1 MTARKPRLARRPVRT
16 LARAAAKTAAATMLD
31 WTGLLERQ
39 AARATQGGEPFIVC
53 YHRVVDR
60 LHAGA
65 PRALPAM
72 ETSVATFERHLDW
85 LGRRFRVVSLDEV
98 ADELAGAGRRSARP
112 TAAVTLDD
120 GYRDVYEHAFP
131 VLRRMGIPAG
141 VFVVTDLVGT
151 HRLPPHERLHAGLA
165 AALAEVPRSG
175 RAATAALGGLL
186 REAGVRVPPGAP
198 VPRDSRDPFVVTRFL
213 LEHLSCDEVQAIIAR
228 LDAAQTAA
236 SASEGLQP
244 LSWEMLDAML
254 AAGLTVGSHTRTHA
268 RLAHESEER
277 IRAELVGSR
286 RALEQRLRV
295 PARHFAYPGGDFNGA
310 VVRAVAAAGYA
321 TAFTICRHRDP
332 GHPRLTIPRVTL
344 WEASCSGPFGGF
356 SEALLRAHVAGL
368 LPAAGGCRH
377 EGVAPGA
384 APAVIGPASRRSA
397 AGRPAQQREAASCA
411 ASPEY

>member
-1 MTARKPRLARRPVRT
+1 MPRFQKRAAGRLGVLLSAWLLIAACTPTPPRLPGSVAAGVPTRLRVRV
-16 LARAAAKTAAATMLD
+16 A
-31 WTGLLERQ
+31 G
-39 AARATQGGEPFIVC
+39 
-53 YHRVVDR
+53 RVVTIP
-60 LHAGA
+60 LEEYVLGA
-65 PRALPAM
+65 ALSEVTPTGESAR
-72 ETSVATFERHLDW
+72 VAT
-85 LGRRFRVVSLDEV
+85 RV
-98 ADELAGAGRRSARP
+98 
-112 TAAVTLDD
+112 
-120 GYRDVYEHAFP
+120 Y
-131 VLRRMGIPAG
+131 
-141 VFVVTDLVGT
+141 
-151 HRLPPHERLHAGLA
+151 
-165 AALAEVPRSG
+165 
-175 RAATAALGGLL
+175 
-186 REAGVRVPPGAP
+186 
-198 VPRDSRDPFVVTRFL
+198 
-213 LEHLSCDEVQAIIAR
+213 EVQAIIAR